1 LLAAGSSTCR
11 RNQHAWGER
20 VTRTLLPLAAL
31 AILVA
36 LITAGCSNASTETGT
51 GNDTAANHEKAMKF
65 AQCMRDNGVSQFP
78 DPDAS
83 GALTIENVVNGS
95 SVDPNSATFQQALSA
110 CRDLEPA
117 GFMGQKRS
125 AQQQAAALK
134 FAQCIRD
141 NGVKDFP
148 DPGPNDP
155 LIDTNRIPSTATSDG
170 MSILHAAMQKCRG
183 LAAAAGVTAGQ

>member
-1 LLAAGSSTCR
+1 MTSTLR
-11 RNQHAWGER
+11 S
-20 VTRTLLPLAAL
+20 LAAL
-31 AILVA
+31 AAIV
-36 LITAGCSNASTETGT
+36 LISASCSSAPTDTSTANT
-51 GNDTAANHEKAMKF
+51 TAANRDKAMKF
-65 AQCMRDNGVSQFP
+65 AQCMRDNGVSAFP

-83 GALTIENVVNGS
+83 GALTIDAVANGS

-117 GFMGQKRS
+117 GFMGQKRN